1 LPPTANRRRPDAQG
15 VPGLLGGK
23 ADEIDEHQR
32 RALARREDAEDPN
45 DVGPRFRQLERTP
58 FPLPRLVL
66 ADKPVLDQR
75 YDDIALEGYQHH
87 PFIKFPVAV

>member
-1 LPPTANRRRPDAQG
+1 MVLVA
-15 VPGLLGGK
+15 
-23 ADEIDEHQR
+23 
-32 RALARREDAEDPN
+32 
-45 DVGPRFRQLERTP
+45 LERTP